1 VAGCLNCNAAIS
13 PNVADYQQVLNI
25 YPKVFVK
32 QCQSRNLAQ
41 KISMARLLT
50 LCCILLLCTPGGG
63 WSQTASSQPPVKGK
77 IIAGIEVGSKGVK
90 LTILEKSLRDN
101 SDFKLLKDSAV
112 NSDFISFTAASYDAT
127 LAALNGLYTYTRQ
140 QWGVQPEDIATVI
153 SSGVKA
159 QADKLNKNNHLLTF
173 IEAFR
178 IKISEESRNVEVV
191 NVQKESILSHYGI
204 IPDADRYNTFL
215 IDIGSGN
222 TKGGYFNSATKDFV
236 MFQIPSGTKSTTNL
250 TEKNCGTNCDFT
262 AFKNAVGATID
273 SIEKKEII
281 FAVNASGAY
290 PASNTMAISG
300 GIAWAVATLL
310 YPEKTDAQQVEVT
323 YKDVNR
329 FREGLIKF
337 YNDIPDTNKLVIKG
351 MKTAE
356 LSKIRRELQKVINVF
371 DTKSLLA
378 GSTLLL
384 RIMRQFEAASSSK
397 KFKLIK
403 NGQVGWIT
411 GYITDKG
418 RKEN

>member
-1 VAGCLNCNAAIS
+1 
-13 PNVADYQQVLNI
+13 
-25 YPKVFVK
+25 
-32 QCQSRNLAQ
+32 
-41 KISMARLLT
+41 MHRLL
-50 LCCILLLCTPGGG
+50 LAGLAFNLLFAGNGMAQLSTSKPLL
-63 WSQTASSQPPVKGK
+63 QATK
-77 IIAGIEVGSKGVK
+77 IAGIEVGSKGVK
-90 LTILEKSLRDN
+90 MTLLEKTLSEPGN
-101 SDFKLLKDSAV
+101 FKLLKDSAV
-112 NSDFISFTAASYDAT
+112 NSDFISFTAVSYEAT
-127 LAALNGLYTYTRQ
+127 LNALTGLYTYLKQ
-140 QWGVQPEDIATVI
+140 QWNLRPEDIATVI

-178 IKISEESRNVEVV
+178 IKISEENRAVEVV
-191 NVQKESILSHYGI
+191 SVQKESILSHYGI
-204 IPDADRYNTFL
+204 IPDAERYNTFL

-236 MFQIPSGTKSTTNL
+236 LFQLPSGTKSTTNL
-250 TEKNCGTNCDFT
+250 TEKNCGANCDFP
-262 AFKNAVGATID
+262 AFKNFVGNVVD

-281 FAVNASGAY
+281 YAVNASGAF

-337 YNDIPDTNKLVIKG
+337 YADIPDTNKLVIKG
-351 MKTAE
+351 MKPAE
-356 LSKIRRELQKVINVF
+356 LSKIRRELQKVITVF

-384 RIMRQFEAASSSK
+384 RIMRQFEAANSSK

-403 NGQVGWIT
+403 NGQTGWIT
-411 GYITDKG
+411 GYITEKG
-418 RKEN
+418 KAGK

>member
-1 VAGCLNCNAAIS
+1 MAAYTVCCYGIWH
-13 PNVADYQQVLNI
+13 YKQVLNNCAE
-25 YPKVFVK
+25 VFFL
-32 QCQSRNLAQ
+32 QLHNGNLAP
-41 KISMARLLT
+41 KMSMSRYFVICYILISMFAGSGMAQL
-50 LCCILLLCTPGGG
+50 
-63 WSQTASSQPPVKGK
+63 SSSQPAAVVISKK
-77 IIAGIEVGSKGVK
+77 IAGIEVGSKGVK
-90 LTILEKSLRDN
+90 ITVLEKLLTGNDGFR
-101 SDFKLLKDSAV
+101 LLKDSAV

-127 LAALNGLYTYTRQ
+127 LAALTGLYTYARQ
-140 QWGVQPEDIATVI
+140 QWGIPSADIATVI

-159 QADKLNKNNHLLTF
+159 QADKLGKNNHLVTF

-178 IKISEESRNVEVV
+178 IKINEESRNVEVV
-191 NVQKESILSHYGI
+191 SVQKESMLSHYGI
-204 IPDADRYNTFL
+204 IADAERFSTFL

-222 TKGGYFNSATKDFV
+222 TKGGYFNSTTKDFV
-236 MFQIPSGTKSTTNL
+236 MFQLPSGTKSTTNA
-250 TEKNCGTNCDFT
+250 TEKSCGVNCDFA
-262 AFKNAVGATID
+262 AFKNLVGAVVD

-281 FAVNASGAY
+281 YAVNASGAY

-310 YPEKTDAQQVEVT
+310 YPEKTDVQQAEVT

-329 FREGLIKF
+329 FREGLLK
-337 YNDIPDTNKLVIKG
+337 YYADIPDTNKLVIKG
-351 MKTAE
+351 MKPAE

-384 RIMRQFEAASSSK
+384 RIMRQFETASSSK
-397 KFKLIK
+397 KFRLIK

-418 RKEN
+418 RKQN